1 MRKIIAGFAISL
13 DGFMEG
19 PNGEY
24 DWIVNDPEHFKE
36 LAKAW
41 ENTDAFF
48 YGRKTYEMSMA
59 MSKKSGKNKKQNNP
73 FAHMKH
79 YIFSNTLKSV
89 GEDFILVGGDVK
101 TEVTKIKNQPGKD
114 IMVFGGAQLA
124 GSLMNMGL
132 IDEVGVGICPVL
144 LGSGKPFFQG
154 IDKKIDLTLSDSKV
168 YASGLV
174 ALTYRVKQKNKK

>member
-36 LAKAW
+36 LAKSW
-41 ENTDAFF
+41 EKTDAFF

-59 MSKKSGKNKKQNNP
+59 MYKKSGKSKSQKNP

-79 YIFSNTLKSV
+79 YVFSNTLSSV
-89 GEDFILVGGDVK
+89 ADDFILVNGDIK
-101 TEVTKIKNQPGKD
+101 TQVTRIKNEPGND

-124 GSLMNMGL
+124 SSLIAMGL
-132 IDEVGVGICPVL
+132 VDEIGIAICPIL
-144 LGSGKPFFQG
+144 LGSGKPFCAG
-154 IDKKIDLTLSDSKV
+154 IEKRVELTLTDSRA

-174 ALTYRVKQKNKK
+174 ALTYGVKRKNK

>member
-1 MRKIIAGFAISL
+1 MRKLTAGFAISL

-36 LAKAW
+36 LAKSW
-41 ENTDAFF
+41 EKTDAFF

-59 MSKKSGKNKKQNNP
+59 MQKKSGKGKKQNNP

-79 YIFSNTLKSV
+79 YVFSNTLDSV
-89 GEDFILVGGDVK
+89 SEEFILVSGDIK
-101 TEVTKIKNQPGKD
+101 TQVTKIKNEPGLD

-124 GSLMNMGL
+124 SSLINL
-132 IDEVGVGICPVL
+132 DLVDELGVGICPIL
-144 LGSGKPFFQG
+144 LGSGKPFFMG
-154 IDKKIDLTLSDSKV
+154 LEKRVDLTLTDSKV

-174 ALTYRVKQKNKK
+174 ALTYSVKRKRN